1 MVEAPDNLKCQC
13 HLIDWRRGAGNYR
26 LLSTGEKLTF
36 SGSSGHCCQT
46 KVNEDLM
53 DMKYYKN
60 VCQYIP
66 GKNGSKFPV
75 PVFNKM
81 IADRLDVPVSSV
93 EAIPHNRVISALSR
107 SISY

>member
-13 HLIDWRRGAGNYR
+13 HLIDWRGGPGNYR

-53 DMKYYKN
+53 DMKYYEN

-66 GKNGSKFPV
+66 GKNESNFPV

-93 EAIPHNRVISALSR
+93 EAIPHNLVISALSR
-107 SISY
+107 SIPY